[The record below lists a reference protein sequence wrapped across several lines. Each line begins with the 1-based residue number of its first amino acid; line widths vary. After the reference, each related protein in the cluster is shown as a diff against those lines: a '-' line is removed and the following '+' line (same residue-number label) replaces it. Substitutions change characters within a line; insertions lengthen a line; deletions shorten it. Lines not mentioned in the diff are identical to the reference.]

1 RKEKRKMTEKLKKK
15 VEEKVNV
22 SDHKEPRSKHM
33 HDKDAG
39 DEELLSEMLHK
50 AKMTKRAAEECEKL
64 RQQAKRKE
72 DSRGVNPSAEK
83 KQKSEK
89 KKEEKKKEKE
99 VYFDSSDSDSEG
111 LMVKALPIDLI
122 LKKRVI
128 RSKIVRERWMNENG
142 LSNVMEIIKRQKWEN
157 LFKRRELVHIDAVK
171 EFYAKMTV
179 THLKKKNVVKSKV
192 RGVDSEFDHEKL
204 ATILGVPGKN
214 GICEYIKEVWEESKY
229 TKPLEIT
236 RRFANDDTI
245 MKARRVKSVE
255 MKPSQRFI
263 HFLVMKNVIPRFGK
277 RDTTSFMDHS
287 YMDHLTARRLVNL
300 PRVMMRHMSYVI
312 SVKDHELPYGDWLT
326 MVFEAFGVPLVDK
339 KGEEPKRYDF
349 FEETFLTMCK
359 LTRENGIWWIGS
371 GENRRSDDDEATP
384 EEEAE
389 DEDEGNQDDFDW
401 EAVIDDATVEGESGS
416 GEKFYDAEEEAQGSP
431 ELHYEIPAE
440 APPGF
445 DLAEGQG
452 HSRSRPLG
460 SY

>member
-1 RKEKRKMTEKLKKK
+1 
-15 VEEKVNV
+15 
-22 SDHKEPRSKHM
+22 
-33 HDKDAG
+33 
-39 DEELLSEMLHK
+39 
-50 AKMTKRAAEECEKL
+50 
-64 RQQAKRKE
+64 
-72 DSRGVNPSAEK
+72 
-83 KQKSEK
+83 
-89 KKEEKKKEKE
+89 
-99 VYFDSSDSDSEG
+99 
-111 LMVKALPIDLI
+111 MVKALPIDLI
-122 LKKRVI
+122 WKKRVI

-157 LFKRRELVHIDAVK
+157 LFKRRELVHIDVVK

-179 THLKKKNVVKSKV
+179 THLKKKDVVKSKV
-192 RGVDSEFDHEKL
+192 RGVDLEFDHEKL

-245 MKARRVKSVE
+245 MKARRVKS
-255 MKPSQRFI
+255 S
-263 HFLVMKNVIPRFGK
+263 
-277 RDTTSFMDHS
+277 RDETFSKVYSFS
-287 YMDHLTARRLVNL
+287 RRLVNL

-371 GENRRSDDDEATP
+371 GENRRRDDDEETP

-389 DEDEGNQDDFDW
+389 DENEGNQDDFDRKSSLMRQQLR
-401 EAVIDDATVEGESGS
+401 GNQ
-416 GEKFYDAEEEAQGSP
+416 AQMINFMM
-431 ELHYEIPAE
+431 LKW
-440 APPGF
+440 
-445 DLAEGQG
+445 
-452 HSRSRPLG
+452 R
-460 SY
+460 